1 MLLETQID
9 QARSGDWEEVLK
21 PMSSYVGDGHEVLKE
36 VLANE
41 LDNDDVVAV
50 DSDEAIITPE
60 PEEDMGLTIDIPE
73 LIKSDEN

>member
-1 MLLETQID
+1 MAI
-9 QARSGDWEEVLK
+9 
-21 PMSSYVGDGHEVLKE
+21 LKE